1 MITTIAKERKTIV
14 FDLSIKTGNKEKQLE
29 YKVYFIHIYIY
40 TLYIL
45 CNIILIVYIIHNYN

>member
-40 TLYIL
+40 F
-45 CNIILIVYIIHNYN
+45 IHIM